1 MAQPLLFVIRR
12 CFYALMV
19 VFWVDRSYFQI
30 QFMIFK
36 CSVFMLYSG
45 NFKPFETPFANNMD
59 LFNETMTLV
68 CSYSLIMFSAFV
80 PDAEMRYL
88 CGWYLVL
95 LVLITLAINLLVI
108 VT

>member
-1 MAQPLLFVIRR
+1 
-12 CFYALMV
+12 
-19 VFWVDRSYFQI
+19 
-30 QFMIFK
+30 
-36 CSVFMLYSG
+36 MLYSG